1 MRYLVLLLVLL
12 LPACNGLGGIQPD
25 LATSAKNA
33 GVSCIRVKSLVM
45 GDAVSVM
52 VNDTKNAIANGS
64 ITVNP
69 DSCAITINNAPGTTV
84 IAPVTSTTTGTST
97 QTTVIAPVK

>member
-1 MRYLVLLLVLL
+1 MRIFAFLLAVLL

-52 VNDTKNAIANGS
+52 VNDTKGAIVDGS

-69 DSCAITINNAPGTTV
+69 DTCGITITNSPAAKV
-84 IAPVTSTTTGTST
+84 APVISTTTGTST
-97 QTTVIAPVK
+97 TTTTIKPQ